1 MEERLSWLGMA
12 KRLSMRALVILLL
25 MGWSSVGNAD
35 TTIKT
40 HAVTTDTAA
49 PANVQN
55 PMEHRDVRSRK
66 GTMRRKDSL
75 GDGATT
81 LFSDIANC
89 DTRTGFLI
97 DLVAREYRTYKV
109 VRFSPSSQL
118 DEYRERNPQD
128 AIEIQSTTIETSER
142 KTFFG
147 HPARHFITT
156 TRRAAENS
164 KEGGEET
171 VDGWYIEHETP
182 DNNCTPDYVHT
193 DPFYVI
199 GTALVMWPQIAHF
212 NHTGPV
218 PTGLAVQLTLTHKT
232 LGSSG
237 TTARVIRTEETVEEL
252 SDSPLSPSLFELPSR
267 LRENPNLLG
276 GRPAHRQ

>member
-1 MEERLSWLGMA
+1 
-12 KRLSMRALVILLL
+12 MRAVVTLLL
-25 MGWSSVGNAD
+25 VGWSTVGYAD
-35 TTIKT
+35 TTVKT
-40 HAVTTDTAA
+40 HTVITDTGA
-49 PANVQN
+49 PADVQN
-55 PMEHRDVRSRK
+55 PNELRDVRYRK

-75 GDGATT
+75 GDGATA
-81 LFSDIANC
+81 LFSNIANC

-97 DLVAREYRTYKV
+97 DPVAREYRTYKV

-118 DEYRERNPQD
+118 DEYRKKNPRD
-128 AIEIQSTTIETSER
+128 VIEIQSTTVETGER

-156 TRRAAENS
+156 TRRVAENS

-218 PTGLAVQLTLTHKT
+218 PTGLAVQLTVTHKT
-232 LGSSG
+232 SGSSD
-237 TTARVIRTEETVEEL
+237 TTARVIRTE
-252 SDSPLSPSLFELPSR
+252 
-267 LRENPNLLG
+267 
-276 GRPAHRQ
+276 